1 MNVRTLQKIAALVL
15 TFGVQPSGAAGRPDT
30 RALLTHEDSCA
41 LLSKKYIYA
50 ETGGAVP
57 VCFDRALT
65 VFREESF
72 LSLVQAE
79 YEKMMPAENSPE
91 FVIEPCGPDAWFY
104 VNRKGERTDLFE
116 TAARREGEDLFHLV
130 YFSEGRRFFGLYQAL
145 IHIRLTRT
153 AGTSAYHVAVY
164 AYPENGVSRFVARR
178 LNLVERY
185 FRSKTDEISDL
196 AVQISTRLC
205 GGNSPSVAQR

>member
-1 MNVRTLQKIAALVL
+1 MNVRSVQTIAALVL
-15 TFGVQPSGAAGRPDT
+15 TVWVKAFGTAGCLDT
-30 RALLTHEDSCA
+30 RALLTAEASCA
-41 LLSKKYIYA
+41 LLAKNYIYA

-65 VFREESF
+65 VFRKESF

-79 YEKMMPAENSPE
+79 YERMMPAGNSPE

-104 VNRKGERTDLFE
+104 VNRKGERTDIFE
-116 TAARREGEDLFHLV
+116 TAARREGDDRFHLV
-130 YFSEGRRFFGLYQAL
+130 YYTEGRRFFGTYQAL

-185 FRSKTDEISDL
+185 FRSKTNEISDQ
-196 AVQISTRLC
+196 AIQISTRLC
-205 GGNSPSVAQR
+205 GGNSPSAAQR